1 MILGPHSPLSQSMS
15 DSVDNVPLPRLKEAL
30 DEKGRTQRGLAK
42 FMGIHESNIARLI
55 KGERSM
61 LSPEQIRKIEEY
73 TGKEFA
79 YLADLKGACLS
90 DDEVELLRKYREA
103 SAAAR
108 EIARFALSTKAD

>member
-1 MILGPHSPLSQSMS
+1 MRACLRISQALSSGQ
-15 DSVDNVPLPRLKEAL
+15 
-30 DEKGRTQRGLAK
+30 LA
-42 FMGIHESNIARLI
+42 HV
-55 KGERSM
+55 
-61 LSPEQIRKIEEY
+61 RKIEEY

-103 SAAAR
+103 SETAR